1 MMDFREKE
9 GLVIHHQEADL
20 LPDILEAGF
29 DILSSTRTSTAN
41 MKLAELK
48 KTLCDVLT
56 FLVWGNRH
64 PVHAAFR
71 CGRANSR

>member
-1 MMDFREKE
+1 MNSRERE
-9 GLVIHHQEADL
+9 SLVLNHHVADWVPDCVEAGH
-20 LPDILEAGF
+20 DILNPVQTPA
-29 DILSSTRTSTAN
+29 AN
-41 MKLAELK
+41 MDPAELK